1 MKNPEQ
7 IPLLDLGGGRPLL
20 KAGNDLEAAQTLEE
34 LEQTARSCRRCG
46 LREGCRQVV
55 FGEGNPSATLM
66 LVGEGPG
73 EQEDLQGRPFVGPA
87 GQLLDRI
94 LAAIG
99 LTRREV
105 YIANIVKCRPP
116 GNRIPF
122 DAEMEACLPLL
133 RSQIRLIK
141 PRLIVC
147 LGATATRGLL
157 GRNLRITQVRGQ
169 WFQRDGISYLPTY
182 HPAALL
188 RDPGKKREVWEDFKA
203 VRAAYL
209 EIERGA

>member
-1 MKNPEQ
+1 MAK
-7 IPLLDLGGGRPLL
+7 
-20 KAGNDLEAAQTLEE
+20 
-34 LEQTARSCRRCG
+34 SCHRCS
-46 LREGCRQVV
+46 LRGGCRQVV
-55 FGEGNPSATLM
+55 FGEGNPAATLM

-116 GNRIPF
+116 GNRIPL

-157 GRNLRITQVRGQ
+157 DRNLRITQVRGQ

-188 RDPGKKREVWEDFKA
+188 RDPSKKREVWEDFKA

-209 EIERGA
+209 ELERGA